1 MDLLNDN
8 LNRYKQKYYLN
19 LLLKGSLIL
28 VAFLV
33 AVFLLFNTVE
43 YVGRFG
49 KSMRAFLLFSFVA
62 TALFSM
68 TYWVIIPLLKML
80 QLSKQISDEEAAR
93 QIGNYFENI
102 NDKLLNALQLRKIEH
117 KTELLVAGIEQKGK
131 ELSIFHFP
139 DAIDL
144 SENKKYIRYFL
155 FLLLFAF
162 AGFMIG
168 GMEFF
173 TEPSK
178 RILRYS
184 ETFADAARDHRRP
197 RLAGRYRRDREERV
211 GEGCAGQGVVAAPA
225 RPGLNRSFRRIRA
238 RCRRPRT
245 S

>member
-19 LLLKGSLIL
+19 LLLKGSLI
-28 VAFLV
+28 VIAFLV
-33 AVFLLFNTVE
+33 AIYLLFNTVE

-68 TYWVIIPLLKML
+68 TYWVFVPLLKML
-80 QLSKQISDEEAAR
+80 RLGKQISDEDAAR
-93 QIGNYFENI
+93 QIGNYFDNI
-102 NDKLLNALQLRKIEH
+102 NDKLLNALQLKKMEH

-131 ELSIFHFP
+131 ELSVFHFP

-144 SENKKYIRYFL
+144 SENKKYLRYFL
-155 FLLLFAF
+155 LLLLLAF
-162 AGFMIG
+162 LGFLIG

-184 ETFADAARDHRRP
+184 ETIANVFP
-197 RLAGRYRRDREERV
+197 FL
-211 GEGCAGQGVVAAPA
+211 
-225 RPGLNRSFRRIRA
+225 F
-238 RCRRPRT
+238 
-245 S
+245 